1 MLFLE
6 SPSGVGFSYCE
17 HEEDCW
23 FTDEKTASDN
33 YDAIAA
39 FFAAYPE
46 FATQDFYITG
56 ESYAGA
62 TPRGSTF
69 AAVPCTPRTWLG
81 CR

>member
-17 HEEDCW
+17 NEADCW
-23 FTDEKTASDN
+23 FNDEKTASDN

-62 TPRGSTF
+62 CGGTKRHRRH
-69 AAVPCTPRTWLG
+69 ALLHLVIAL
-81 CR
+81 